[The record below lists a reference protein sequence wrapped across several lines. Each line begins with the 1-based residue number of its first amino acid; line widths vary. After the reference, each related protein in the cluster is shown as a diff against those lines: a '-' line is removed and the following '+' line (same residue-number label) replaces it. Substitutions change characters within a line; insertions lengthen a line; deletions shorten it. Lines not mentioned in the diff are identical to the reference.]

1 MPVVGLALSV
11 NRCWTMAAVY
21 HAPNRLQ
28 DGAERWHAWVRREGG
43 RRCGAVSM
51 VIVVMGV
58 SGSGK
63 TVVGEALARR
73 LNWVLEDADNWH
85 PASNIEK
92 MHSGAALTDE
102 DREPWLRAL
111 NRAIRNW
118 VGDKRDVVLACSA
131 LRKWHR
137 NALRAGLPERE
148 SVRFVYLKGTYEEI
162 GRRLSLRVGHF
173 MPESLLKSQF
183 AALEEPDSSEAL
195 VVDVSHPVATV
206 VDSIVTGLRLG
217 SSTRLES
224 RRKLP

>member
-1 MPVVGLALSV
+1 
-11 NRCWTMAAVY
+11 
-21 HAPNRLQ
+21 
-28 DGAERWHAWVRREGG
+28 
-43 RRCGAVSM
+43 M

-63 TVVGEALARR
+63 TVVGEALAGR
-73 LNWVLEDADNWH
+73 LNWVFEDADNWH

-111 NRAIRNW
+111 NRAMRNW
-118 VGDKRDVVLACSA
+118 IADQCDVVLACSA

-162 GRRLSLRVGHF
+162 DRRLRIRVGHF

-195 VVDVSHPVATV
+195 VVDISHPVTTV
-206 VDSIVTGLRLG
+206 VGSIITGLQLG
-217 SSTRLES
+217 SPTGLES